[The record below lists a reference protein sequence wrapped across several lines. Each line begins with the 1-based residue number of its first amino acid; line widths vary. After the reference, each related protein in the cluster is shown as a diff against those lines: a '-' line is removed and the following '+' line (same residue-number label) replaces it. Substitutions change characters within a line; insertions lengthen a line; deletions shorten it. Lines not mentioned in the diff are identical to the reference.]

1 MNFSIKKTVAAAC
14 MAAFLA
20 TSFMPGIIEAANG
33 RMSLAQAQQRIE
45 LQQKYPHYKLKQ
57 SQKQS
62 PGHGYKYAQK
72 QSPDRRSKYAQKQAG
87 KHRPAMHT
95 RGPVSRTWEPVR
107 NAPPHTLKTW
117 RSAPSHAVKSKKPAA
132 GNIKPGLKWKAPA
145 RPAPTAPY
153 RPQPGNGR

>member
-33 RMSLAQAQQRIE
+33 RMSLAQAQQQIT

-57 SQKQS
+57 SR
-62 PGHGYKYAQK
+62 K
-72 QSPDRRSKYAQKQAG
+72 QSPDRRSRYAQKQAG

-95 RGPVSRTWEPVR
+95 KGPVSQTWEPVR

-117 RSAPSHAVKSKKPAA
+117 RSAPPHAVKSKKPAA
-132 GNIKPGLKWKAPA
+132 GNKKPGLKWKAPA
-145 RPAPTAPY
+145 RPMPAAP
-153 RPQPGNGR
+153 RPQPGAGR